1 MSTDLKYIFGW
12 ADPQDILWRSL
23 GGEAHII
30 TQLSS
35 GMASLTAQGQL
46 TWGEPWMER
55 NNPWFHSNLWH
66 KWKATRVKI
75 LQTAGDDLRLGSFSQ
90 VSWGH
95 TSAGEEK

>member
-12 ADPQDILWRSL
+12 ADPQNILWRSL

-75 LQTAGDDLRLGSFSQ
+75 LQTAGDALQLGSFSQ
-90 VSWGH
+90 GS
-95 TSAGEEK
+95 